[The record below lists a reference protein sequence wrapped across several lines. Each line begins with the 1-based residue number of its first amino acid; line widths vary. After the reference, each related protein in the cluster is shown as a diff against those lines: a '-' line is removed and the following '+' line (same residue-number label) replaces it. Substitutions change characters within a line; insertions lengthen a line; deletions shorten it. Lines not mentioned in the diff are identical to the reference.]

1 VIFGTP
7 ANNKKRVIQRTTFV
21 IKGMH
26 AQRGDFIQVNL
37 DGMVENPD
45 PGDPVDEDLAVNR
58 DPADHVGGVDR
69 GLLAAAV
76 RRNRRQA
83 GARRAFAALV
93 VLGLDRDDVM
103 VIQRP
108 ANTICARVNNL
119 PRIMK

>member
-1 VIFGTP
+1 MP
-7 ANNKKRVIQRTTFV
+7 ANKKKRVTRRITFV

-58 DPADHVGGVDR
+58 DPADHISGVDR

-76 RRNRRQA
+76 RRDRRQA